1 MDAFDV
7 VILGAGYAGLTC
19 AVRLAG
25 RTKKQRLRIALVSEG
40 EFFLERLRLHEGL
53 AEPGLVLAARLPRL
67 RDFMAG
73 SGYVFI
79 QGEVREIDRA
89 ERRVRLDTSD
99 GARLLSYGHLVI
111 ALGSRAFTTT
121 PGADRHAYVLDAA
134 GPRAQPELKRRLAS
148 LDMPEP
154 RIVVVG
160 GGATGIE
167 VAAELVQ
174 VRSAHVTILEAG
186 NFASFATSAVKK
198 RLAEAVDRAGVVVRN
213 HVRVEAVELDRVVTS
228 TGDIPCDVCVWCA
241 GFAGQPVVRA
251 TGFEMDAA
259 GRIRVDPYLRA
270 LDNPFVFAAG
280 DACIPV
286 EWCGAPPRMSA
297 FFALTTGAHIANT
310 IARMHAG
317 KRPRPFGFWTYGQAI
332 AVGPEGVGFA
342 TIPYDRQIGPIYRKR
357 TALLIRSFFVW
368 LLVRLIGLQ
377 RRFPALPFWLGRG
390 AYRRKEV
397 GRYAPPNLTTPPLR
411 RQEQARS

>member
-7 VILGAGYAGLTC
+7 VILGAGYAGLSC

-25 RTKKQRLRIALVSEG
+25 RTKKRGLRIALVG
-40 EFFLERLRLHEGL
+40 NGAFFLERLRLHEGL
-53 AEPGLVLAARLPRL
+53 AQPGLVLPARLPRL
-67 RDFMAG
+67 ADFLAG
-73 SGYVFI
+73 SGCVFI

-89 ERRVRLDTSD
+89 ERRVRLDTPES
-99 GARLLSYGHLVI
+99 ARTLSYGQLVI
-111 ALGSRAFTTT
+111 ALGSRTRATA
-121 PGADRHAYVLDAA
+121 PGADQHAYVLDAQ
-134 GPRAQPELKRRLAS
+134 GPRAQPELKARLAS

-174 VRSAHVTILEAG
+174 VRGAHVTILEAG
-186 NFASFATSAVKK
+186 TFADFATPAVKK
-198 RLAEAVDRAGVVVRN
+198 HLVEAVNRAGILVRD
-213 HVRVEAVELDRVVTS
+213 HVRVEGVEPDRVVTS
-228 TGDIPCDVCVWCA
+228 AGDMACDVCVWCA
-241 GFAGQPVVRA
+241 GFAGQPVGGA
-251 TGFEMDAA
+251 AGFEVDAA

-270 LDNPFVFAAG
+270 LGDPFVFAAG

-286 EWCGAPPRMSA
+286 ERCGAPPRMSA
-297 FFALTTGAHIANT
+297 FFALTTGAHVADT
-310 IARMHAG
+310 IARMYAG
-317 KRPRPFGFWTYGQAI
+317 KRPRPFGFWTWGQAI
-332 AVGPEGVGFA
+332 AVGKEAVGFA

-357 TALLIRSFFVW
+357 TALRLRSFFVW

-397 GRYAPPNLTTPPLR
+397 RRYTPPNLTPPPLR
-411 RQEQARS
+411 RQEQARL